1 MFAALA
7 TGVSRVRGFLHAAD
21 TLSTAGMMRALG
33 ARIEEV
39 SPTELRIEGRG
50 LRGLSEPADVIDA
63 GNSGTTIRI
72 GSGILAAQPFL
83 SVVTGDRYL
92 RRRPMGR
99 VIDPLTRMGA
109 SILGRDGNRLPPC
122 ASAAGRSG
130 GSGTKC
136 RWLPRR

>member
-1 MFAALA
+1 MSGKTVVRGEISVPGDKSISHRAVMFPVLA

-50 LRGLSEPADVIDA
+50 LRGLVEPADVIDA

-72 GSGILAAQPFL
+72 GS
-83 SVVTGDRYL
+83 
-92 RRRPMGR
+92 
-99 VIDPLTRMGA
+99 
-109 SILGRDGNRLPPC
+109 
-122 ASAAGRSG
+122 
-130 GSGTKC
+130 
-136 RWLPRR
+136 